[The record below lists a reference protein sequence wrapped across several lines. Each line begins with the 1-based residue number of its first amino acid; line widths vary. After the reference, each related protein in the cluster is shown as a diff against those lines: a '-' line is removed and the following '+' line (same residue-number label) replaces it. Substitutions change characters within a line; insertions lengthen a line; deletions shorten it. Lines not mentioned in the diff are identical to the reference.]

1 MLGLANRIHELIE
14 KKKSYAALRALDG
27 TGNTLWNVL
36 NGRTTK
42 CSPQRDYSI
51 RFCGGHQ
58 TSTHL
63 LLAVIK
69 RQSIPATRQV
79 LQDSVMADLKSW
91 LLGIRER
98 SREIG
103 EVAFHHTELKRED
116 WRQISEQDPILAG
129 AVFNSALERVYDEQ
143 DECIHTF

>member
-1 MLGLANRIHELIE
+1 M
-14 KKKSYAALRALDG
+14 
-27 TGNTLWNVL
+27 
-36 NGRTTK
+36 
-42 CSPQRDYSI
+42 
-51 RFCGGHQ
+51 
-58 TSTHL
+58 
-63 LLAVIK
+63 IK